1 MSVRVTEAIIQKEIA
16 ENSIIHSDEW
26 SAYSNLNRLNYH
38 HLTVNHQRHYVD
50 SNIWISTE
58 ATERSWLDLK
68 IPILKKIRGVKKQ
81 KKKPSNR
88 SLIISAGERREK
100 NLTIYFLF
108 FFNGCSFDSLI
119 KSVRFFKI
127 CSILIFIYL

>member
-50 SNIWISTE
+50 SNIWTNTE
-58 ATERSWLDLK
+58 AIERSWLDSK
-68 IPILKKIRGVKKQ
+68 DPILKKMKEL
-81 KKKPSNR
+81 KKKKKLLITPWLFLLANDEKKIWR
-88 SLIISAGERREK
+88 STS
-100 NLTIYFLF
+100 LF
-108 FFNGCSFDSLI
+108 FFNGCSFDSLSL
-119 KSVRFFKI
+119 KFASF
-127 CSILIFIYL
+127 